1 MHARWIGPV
10 YCGIID
16 GLHVLCTSNISD
28 NLVPAFGGDFTALC
42 IGSPM
47 ARGWPAVHWIG
58 SAALCAAFTSGC
70 HDPGIQMV
78 SGDCSWARCRR
89 VTPRVVHAVRMKLI
103 TCFLGLLPSLKHSP

>member
-16 GLHVLCTSNISD
+16 GLHVLCTSNINY
-28 NLVPAFGGDFTALC
+28 NLVPALGGDFTALC
-42 IGSPM
+42 VGSPM

-78 SGDCSWARCRR
+78 SGDLLMGRAAGVSRLAWCMRC
-89 VTPRVVHAVRMKLI
+89 A
-103 TCFLGLLPSLKHSP
+103 